1 MKEVRISGSQSH
13 FFSWMNGY
21 NSLKC
26 YANLR
31 HLVLFGKFDGG
42 NLVHYCQ
49 WFGHNPGGGG
59 IGNLYFAFT
68 VTKTSISHKHDLNI
82 QALA

>member
-1 MKEVRISGSQSH
+1 MA
-13 FFSWMNGY
+13 NG
-21 NSLKC
+21 
-26 YANLR
+26 
-31 HLVLFGKFDGG
+31 LVTTR
-42 NLVHYCQ
+42 
-49 WFGHNPGGGG
+49 GGGG